1 MTDLWTALDRIIIA
15 APDATALRTHGL
27 GPIAAWRLRQ
37 RGELVPPGIER
48 LAMGAAYAS
57 VTATPLLQKVVD
69 ILQEPVLVLK
79 GPEVAQLYS
88 ERTLRTYGDL
98 YRQKLGRNAS
108 GARRLGR
115 PASRN
120 LHG

>member
-1 MTDLWTALDRIIIA
+1 MTELWTALDRIISA
-15 APDATALRTHGL
+15 APDANAMRTHGL

-37 RGELVPPGIER
+37 RGEPVPPEIER

-57 VTATPLLQKVVD
+57 VMAASLLQKVVD

-79 GPEVAQLYS
+79 CPEVARLYP
-88 ERTLRTYGDL
+88 ERPLRIYGGL
-98 YRQKLGRNAS
+98 NCQKLSHIAFGECRQ
-108 GARRLGR
+108 GR